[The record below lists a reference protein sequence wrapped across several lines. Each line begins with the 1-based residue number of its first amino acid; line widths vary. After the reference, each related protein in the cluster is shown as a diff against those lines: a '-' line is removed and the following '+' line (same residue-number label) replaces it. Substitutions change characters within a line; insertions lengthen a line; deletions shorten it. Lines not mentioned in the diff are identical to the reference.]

1 MSSHPWANDLSFCIV
16 NQRSTETKT
25 CKMEKQQGEEGGG
38 VQERKNP
45 AASCKWNLVNL
56 QKKGTEVIE
65 FERLSAYNQ
74 TTA

>member
-1 MSSHPWANDLSFCIV
+1 
-16 NQRSTETKT
+16 
-25 CKMEKQQGEEGGG
+25 MEKQHGEEGGG
-38 VQERKNP
+38 GQEHKNP